1 MSSKKEVYFVPHQ
14 SHWPLVGAVALFL
27 VAVGAG
33 LTVQNMGTDAAGGVF
48 GKAVLLVGFAVLLYM
63 LAGWFSNVITES
75 LSGVYSE
82 QISRSFRQGM
92 SWFIFSEIMFF
103 GAFFGALFYA
113 RMISVPWIGGAGNN
127 EMTHEVLWPMFQSM
141 WPLTTTP
148 DGVTTQA
155 MPWQGIPL
163 KNTII
168 LLLSSV
174 TLHMAHISLEQNK
187 RMTLIV
193 WLEITIVLAGFFLFF
208 QVEEYV
214 HAYQEM
220 GLTLQSGIYGNTF
233 FLLTGFHGLHVC
245 LGTIFLIVLL
255 ARVAK
260 DHFTPKDHFAFQAGS
275 WYWHFV
281 DVVWLGLFVF
291 VYVL

>member
-33 LTVQNMGTDAAGGVF
+33 LTVQNMGTDGAGGVF
-48 GKAVLLVGFAVLLYM
+48 GKAVLFVGFAVLLYM

-75 LSGVYSE
+75 LSGLYSE
-82 QISRSFRQGM
+82 QISLSFRQGM

-168 LLLSSV
+168 LLLSSI
-174 TLHMAHISLEQNK
+174 TLHMAHLSLEQNK
-187 RMTLIV
+187 RMALIV

-208 QVEEYV
+208 QVEEYI
-214 HAYQEM
+214 HAYQDM

-260 DHFTPKDHFAFQAGS
+260 DHFTPQDHFAFQAGS

>member
-33 LTVQNMGTDAAGGVF
+33 LTVQNMGTDGAGGVF
-48 GKAVLLVGFAVLLYM
+48 GKAVLFVGFAVLLYM

-75 LSGVYSE
+75 LSGLYSE

-168 LLLSSV
+168 LLLSSI
-174 TLHMAHISLEQNK
+174 TLHMAHLSLEQNK
-187 RMTLIV
+187 RMALIV

-208 QVEEYV
+208 QVEEYI
-214 HAYQEM
+214 HAYQDM

>member
-33 LTVQNMGTDAAGGVF
+33 LTVQNMGTGSAGGVF
-48 GKAVLLVGFAVLLYM
+48 GKIVLFIGFVVLLYM

-75 LSGVYSE
+75 LSGLYSE

-127 EMTHEVLWPMFQSM
+127 AMTHEVLWPMFQSI

-187 RMTLIV
+187 RIALIV

-208 QVEEYV
+208 QVEEYL

-260 DHFTPKDHFAFQAGS
+260 EHFSTKDHFAFQAGS

>member
-48 GKAVLLVGFAVLLYM
+48 GKAVLLVGFCVLLYM

-148 DGVTTQA
+148 DGVTTEA
-155 MPWQGIPL
+155 MSWQGIPL

-187 RMTLIV
+187 RMALIV

-208 QVEEYV
+208 QVEEYL

>member
-48 GKAVLLVGFAVLLYM
+48 GKAVLFVGFAVLLYM

-75 LSGVYSE
+75 LSGLYSE

-168 LLLSSV
+168 LLLSSI
-174 TLHMAHISLEQNK
+174 TLHMAHLSLEQNK
-187 RMTLIV
+187 RMALIV

-208 QVEEYV
+208 QVEEYI
-214 HAYQEM
+214 HAYQDM

-245 LGTIFLIVLL
+245 LGTIFLIILL
-255 ARVAK
+255 ARIAK

>member
-33 LTVQNMGTDAAGGVF
+33 LTVQNMGTDGAGGVF
-48 GKAVLLVGFAVLLYM
+48 GKAVLFVGFAVLLYM

-75 LSGVYSE
+75 LSGLYSE

-168 LLLSSV
+168 LLLSSI
-174 TLHMAHISLEQNK
+174 TLHMAHLSLEQNK
-187 RMTLIV
+187 RMALIV

-208 QVEEYV
+208 QVEEYI
-214 HAYQEM
+214 HAYQDM

-260 DHFTPKDHFAFQAGS
+260 DHFTPQDHFAFQAGS

>member
-33 LTVQNMGTDAAGGVF
+33 LTVQNMGTDAAGGAF

-75 LSGVYSE
+75 LSGLYSE

-113 RMISVPWIGGAGNN
+113 RMISVPWLGGAGNN
-127 EMTHEVLWPMFQSM
+127 EMTHEVLWPMFQSI

-187 RMTLIV
+187 RMALIV

-208 QVEEYV
+208 QVEEYL

>member
-113 RMISVPWIGGAGNN
+113 RMISVPWIGGEGNN
-127 EMTHEVLWPMFQSM
+127 EMTHEVLWPMFQSI

-155 MPWQGIPL
+155 MLWQGIPL

-187 RMTLIV
+187 RMALIV

-208 QVEEYV
+208 QVEEYL

>member
-1 MSSKKEVYFVPHQ
+1 MSSKKDIYFVPAQ
-14 SHWPLVGAVALFL
+14 SSWPLVGAIALFL

-33 LTVQNMGTDAAGGVF
+33 LTVQNMGVEGSGGVV
-48 GKAVLLVGFAVLLYM
+48 GKIVLTVGFLVLLYM

-75 LSGVYSE
+75 LTGLYSE
-82 QISRSFRQGM
+82 QIARSFRQGM

-113 RMISVPWIGGAGNN
+113 RMLSVPWLGGADNN
-127 EMTHEVLWPMFQSM
+127 AMTHEVLWPMFEAM
-141 WPLTTTP
+141 WPLTSTP
-148 DGVTTQA
+148 SGVETQA

-168 LLLSSV
+168 LLLSSI
-174 TLHMAHISLEQNK
+174 TLHMAHISLETNK
-187 RMTLIV
+187 RMALIV

-208 QVEEYV
+208 QVEEYM

-255 ARVAK
+255 FRIAK

-281 DVVWLGLFVF
+281 DVVWLCLFVF

>member
-33 LTVQNMGTDAAGGVF
+33 LTVQYMGTDSAGGVF
-48 GKAVLLVGFAVLLYM
+48 GKVVLLVGFCVLLYM

-75 LSGVYSE
+75 LSGLYSE

-113 RMISVPWIGGAGNN
+113 RMISVPWLGGAGNN
-127 EMTHEVLWPMFQSM
+127 AMTHEVLWPMFQSV

-187 RMTLIV
+187 RMALIV

-208 QVEEYV
+208 QVEEYL
-214 HAYQEM
+214 HAYQDM

-245 LGTIFLIVLL
+245 LGTLFLVVLL
-255 ARVAK
+255 VRVAK

>member
-33 LTVQNMGTDAAGGVF
+33 LTVQNMGTGSAGGVF
-48 GKAVLLVGFAVLLYM
+48 GKVVLFVGFVVLLYM

-75 LSGVYSE
+75 LSGLYSE

-127 EMTHEVLWPMFQSM
+127 AMTHEVLWPMFQSI

-187 RMTLIV
+187 RMALIV

-208 QVEEYV
+208 QVEEYL

-260 DHFTPKDHFAFQAGS
+260 DHFSTKDHFAFQAGS